1 MTAKTKG
8 RTKATQETNTAK
20 NQAGTDPL
28 AGAMFAIISCDA
40 CGQRLPEVTYAPP
53 MSGDSEDPSP
63 NDFIAVCRSCAP
75 TFEQDEDAINRAL
88 SAAAMRD
95 RLLREEPGDGC
106 QH

>member
-40 CGQRLPEVTYAPP
+40 CGQRLPEVTYGPL
-53 MSGDSEDPSP
+53 MSGEPEDQSP
-63 NDFIAVCRSCAP
+63 NNFIAVCRSCAP
-75 TFEQDEDAINRAL
+75 SFEQDEAAIKRVL
-88 SAAAMRD
+88 SATLMRD
-95 RLLREEPGDGC
+95 RLLREEATDGY